1 MISSKLTAKDLTH
14 LCNPSKE
21 SRLNTGTGRKT
32 GGKDPSHQMTEN
44 DINDDKL
51 QLPDGI
57 GIKWKELARVLDYK
71 NAIIEAIEK
80 EKGSSTKECCID
92 LLVRW
97 IGREGSEATAGRLAD
112 ALEKIE
118 RKNLADNLIRGFR
131 SCECT
136 DCVTQRSVE
145 FNVSNEPIQIAC
157 HCNKCDKMVSE
168 ISDQLRVSI
177 REEVLRT
184 NTEIKELKQELSTEQ
199 KKRQEAEEKV
209 LRTNTEIKELKEEVS
224 TERKKRQEAEEKGS
238 ILRARNNELEEQ
250 VLRMGTRIE
259 KLEKKSLVAQE
270 KDRFD
275 TKQEDKDLE
284 SREGRVSP
292 VAKPH
297 ILTIPCT
304 SVHTMFFC
312 ILL

>member
-199 KKRQEAEEKV
+199 KKRQEAEEK
-209 LRTNTEIKELKEEVS
+209 
-224 TERKKRQEAEEKGS
+224 GS